1 MFSNAA
7 SSILY
12 FSSDAISCNPMQ
24 SLCYTTLSGNV
35 VILCMK
41 KFDAL
46 KEDQELLEQNTFT
59 QNNKKQQILYANI
72 QQQMDFLPIL

>member
-1 MFSNAA
+1 
-7 SSILY
+7 
-12 FSSDAISCNPMQ
+12 
-24 SLCYTTLSGNV
+24 
-35 VILCMK
+35 MK